1 MNTFGRFQQ
10 VAYALNND
18 DDDGTLAVLKTGTV
32 LSVSIFEM
40 MLRGGKSPGEFNSMD
55 WHEILGEVGQNVQG
69 QNFSVFVFDRYAR
82 YIDVSVQLR
91 RDRLSDTMQDEV
103 TELAGEL
110 RDLTTSL
117 QNGGIKE
124 PDYVDRCL
132 WISFEAMMK
141 LLSSYLTSFMGDNH
155 KEYRELIEAIVDLSI
170 QYARCSLYSEE
181 QTILEAY
188 LEHQHRLDQE
198 LQDRF
203 DSYQAKLKEKTQQF
217 DKLLENA
224 FDPDFRTMLR
234 SSVELAREAGVEEDK
249 ILDSVEKIDDYFS

>member
-1 MNTFGRFQQ
+1 MTISELILDVGADVSKELTLDHLNSSPVIQKVRECMNTFGRFQQ

-91 RDRLSDTMQDEV
+91 GDRLSDTMQDEV

-124 PDYVDRCL
+124 PDYVDR
-132 WISFEAMMK
+132 
-141 LLSSYLTSFMGDNH
+141 
-155 KEYRELIEAIVDLSI
+155 LIFRYNTPDAV
-170 QYARCSLYSEE
+170 C
-181 QTILEAY
+181 ILKN
-188 LEHQHRLDQE
+188 RPFW
-198 LQDRF
+198 R
-203 DSYQAKLKEKTQQF
+203 
-217 DKLLENA
+217 
-224 FDPDFRTMLR
+224 P
-234 SSVELAREAGVEEDK
+234 
-249 ILDSVEKIDDYFS
+249 I